1 MSFQKGKKM
10 KSDKANLPAIAY
22 LCAFL
27 IGVILFWSFGK
38 NWLGFESMLVFIAG
52 VIGVAVSVIIFGVW
66 NMIHRSKNYS
76 GKKDN

>member
-1 MSFQKGKKM
+1 MN
-10 KSDKANLPAIAY
+10 SDKARLSTIAC

-38 NWLGFESMLVFIAG
+38 DWLDFESKLIFTAG
-52 VIGVAVSVIIFGVW
+52 VIGVAVAVIIFGVW
-66 NMIHRSKNYS
+66 NMIRGSKNHS

>member
-1 MSFQKGKKM
+1 M
-10 KSDKANLPAIAY
+10 KSDKSKLPAVAN

-38 NWLGFESMLVFIAG
+38 HWLDFESKLVFTAG
-52 VIGVAVSVIIFGVW
+52 VIGVAVSVIIFDVW
-66 NMIHRSKNYS
+66 NMIRDSKNHS

>member
-1 MSFQKGKKM
+1 MKNKK
-10 KSDKANLPAIAY
+10 SNLSTITYIA
-22 LCAFL
+22 AFL

-52 VIGVAVSVIIFGVW
+52 AIGVAVSVIIFGVW
-66 NMIHRSKNYS
+66 NMIHRSKNHS